1 VNKRTNPRLAEAVTA
16 IWATLWAMSWAGAAQ
31 TNTPPQVSPPAQ
43 WPELSETWVPVRPIT
58 RGPAYHWFGYYDKLQ
73 FDPSGRYVLGMEVT
87 FEDRSPKPDDVI
99 KVGMIDLQDGDRWIE
114 LGETRAWNWQ
124 QGCMLQW
131 RPGSDREVVWNDRDG
146 DHFVCRILDVKSRAR
161 RTIAHPI
168 YALSPDG
175 RWAVTPDFRRINDMR
190 PGYGYA
196 GLADPNTAVNAPTN
210 AGIWK
215 VDLQTGEA
223 ALVVALAEVLKI
235 PFPGGEITDKKHW
248 FNHLLFS
255 PDGSR
260 FIFLNR
266 WRIKEFRASNP
277 TNPFN
282 TRMMTATADGKD
294 IRVVDDSGFTSHFI
308 WRDPGHILAWTKL
321 PSRGDRFYLF
331 ADDGSRQG
339 TPVGPEVMT
348 SNGHCSYLPGGQ
360 WILNDAYPDENR
372 LQHVYAY
379 HIATGRRVPLGNFY
393 SHPKYVFDGEWRVDT
408 HPRFSPDGHYVCI
421 DSPHEGAGRQMYL
434 VEINAIVAGT
444 QGY

>member
-1 VNKRTNPRLAEAVTA
+1 MKKWTNPRLVGTVIAML
-16 IWATLWAMSWAGAAQ
+16 ATVWAGGYGGAAPGS
-31 TNTPPQVSPPAQ
+31 TPPQVSPPAE
-43 WPELSETWVPVRPIT
+43 WPKRSEAWVPVRPVT

-73 FDPSGRYVLGMEVT
+73 FDPTGRYVLGMEVT
-87 FEDRSPKPDDVI
+87 FEDRSPRPEDVI
-99 KVGMIDLQDGDRWIE
+99 KVGMIDLQDHDRWIE

-131 RPGSDREVVWNDRDG
+131 RPGSGSEVVWNDRDG
-146 DHFVCRILDVKSRAR
+146 DHFVCRILDVKTRAL
-161 RTIAHPI
+161 RTIPHPV
-168 YALSPDG
+168 YTLSPDG
-175 RWAVTPDFRRINDMR
+175 RWAMAPDFRRINDMR

-196 GLADPNTAVNAPTN
+196 GLADPNSAAKAPTN

-223 ALVVALAEVLKI
+223 TLVIPFAEMLRI
-235 PFPGGEITDKKHW
+235 PFPGGDITDKKHW

-282 TRMMTATADGKD
+282 TRMMTATPDGKD
-294 IRVVDDSGFTSHFI
+294 IRVVDDSGFASHFI

-339 TPVGPEVMT
+339 VPLGPEVMI
-348 SNGHCSYLPGGQ
+348 SNGHCTYLAGGE
-360 WILNDAYPDENR
+360 WILNDTYPDENR

-379 HIATGRRVPLGNFY
+379 QIATGKRVPLGNFY
-393 SHPKYVFDGEWRVDT
+393 MHPKYVFDGEWRVDT
-408 HPRFSPDGHYVCI
+408 HPRFSPDGRYVCI

-434 VEINAIVAGT
+434 LDISSVVG
-444 QGY
+444 GSKVY